1 MPEQRAHRGMAI
13 KNTATNPIVVYD
25 GVCNLCH
32 GFIRFILKHEKHPEL
47 EFIAWQHLNEEQRA
61 TIALKALENSSVVF
75 LENNQLYAYST
86 AVLKI
91 AAYLKFPFNLIRFFF
106 IIPAF
111 IRNPMYKFIAARRYR
126 WFGKKTECPL
136 PPPEWKERLKQ
147 KK

>member
-1 MPEQRAHRGMAI
+1 MPEQQAHRGMAI
-13 KNTATNPIVVYD
+13 KNIAANPIVVYD

-111 IRNPMYKFIAARRYR
+111 IRNPVYKFIAARRYR
-126 WFGKKTECPL
+126 WFGKKSECPL